1 MSNDHT
7 PHGLQRNLK
16 NRHLQL
22 IAIGGAIGTGL
33 FMGSGKTIHL
43 AGPSVLLTYV
53 IIGTF
58 LFFIMRA
65 MGELLLSN
73 LEYKSFTDFTYDLLG
88 PAAGFFVGWTYWFCW
103 VVIGMADII
112 AITGYTQFWWPDVPL
127 WLPGLF
133 CIVIMAGMNLLT
145 VKLFGEMEFWFALIK
160 IIAIL
165 LLVVVGLFLV
175 FTGFVDPSSGE
186 KASFAHLWNK
196 GGLFPNGIGGF
207 FSAFQIAVFAFVGI
221 ELVGTA
227 AAETKDPETNL
238 PKAIN
243 RIPVRVI
250 IFYVLALG
258 VIMTVT
264 PWSEVNPAKS
274 PFVNMFTL
282 IGIPIA
288 AGLVNLVVLTSAL
301 SSANGGMFSTGRMLY
316 GLSAA
321 DVAPKMFSKLNRN
334 GVPATGLLYSCIYLV
349 VAIFLLYQ
357 SGDIMDMF
365 TIVTTVSSIG
375 FIFVWI
381 MILLA
386 YLKYRKTRPQLHEKS
401 IYKLPGGTTTVWLC
415 MAFLVFVLGL
425 FSLDA
430 DTRLGLMY
438 MPLWFIAGKPRT
450 RLMKLQVALNHVK
463 SSLHLLAD
471 TAAPCLPHYLP
482 AATRKKAACTLNF
495 PSAGCFFYIANQSQ
509 PCANSFASASRSCVP
524 TSSHKPSY
532 HCPETL
538 PCAMAARS
546 NGASL
551 AGVCTGVSA
560 NSCGI

>member
-1 MSNDHT
+1 MSTNQET
-7 PHGLQRNLK
+7 PHSLQRNLK

-43 AGPSVLLTYV
+43 AGPSVILAYI

-73 LEYKSFTDFTYDLLG
+73 LEYKSFTDFTHDLLG

-127 WLPGLF
+127 WLPGLL
-133 CIVIMAGMNLLT
+133 CIILMASMNLLT
-145 VKLFGEMEFWFALIK
+145 VKLFGEMEFWFALVK
-160 IIAIL
+160 IVAIVALIAVGCF
-165 LLVVVGLFLV
+165 LVVS
-175 FTGFVDPSSGE
+175 GFVDPTSGE
-186 KASFAHLWNK
+186 KASLSHFWNH

-227 AAETKDPETNL
+227 AAETKDPEINL

-250 IFYVLALG
+250 IFYVLALS
-258 VIMTVT
+258 VIMVVT
-264 PWSEVNPAKS
+264 PWDEIDPAKS

-316 GLSAA
+316 GLSEAG
-321 DVAPKMFSKLNRN
+321 VAPRMFSLLNRN
-334 GVPATGLLYSCIYLV
+334 GVPATGLLYSCLYLI
-349 VAIFLLYQ
+349 VAVFLLYQ
-357 SGDIMDMF
+357 EGDIMAMF
-365 TIVTTVSSIG
+365 TVVTTLSSIG
-375 FIFVWI
+375 FIFVWAI
-381 MILLA
+381 ILLA
-386 YLKYRKTRPQLHEKS
+386 YLKYRKTRPHLHEKS
-401 IYKLPGGTTTVWLC
+401 IYKLPGGTAMVWVCL
-415 MAFLVFVLGL
+415 AFLAFVLVL
-425 FSLDA
+425 FSRDA
-430 DTRLGLMY
+430 DTRLGLMC
-438 MPLWFIAGKPRT
+438 MPIWF
-450 RLMKLQVALNHVK
+450 
-463 SSLHLLAD
+463 
-471 TAAPCLPHYLP
+471 
-482 AATRKKAACTLNF
+482 AACAVLYWVLYARKHSRAPT
-495 PSAGCFFYIANQSQ
+495 PQQSQ
-509 PCANSFASASRSCVP
+509 Q
-524 TSSHKPSY
+524 
-532 HCPETL
+532 
-538 PCAMAARS
+538 
-546 NGASL
+546 
-551 AGVCTGVSA
+551 
-560 NSCGI
+560 

>member
-1 MSNDHT
+1 MLMSNDHT

-133 CIVIMAGMNLLT
+133 CIVVMAGMNLLT

-175 FTGFVDPSSGE
+175 FTGFIDPSSGE

-196 GGLFPNGIGGF
+196 GGFFPNGIGGF

-243 RIPVRVI
+243 RIPVRI
-250 IFYVLALG
+250 IVFYVLALG

-334 GVPATGLLYSCIYLV
+334 GVPATGLLYSCLYLV

-401 IYKLPGGTTTVWLC
+401 IYKLPGGTTTIWLC
-415 MAFLVFVLGL
+415 IAFLAFVLVL

-438 MPLWFIAGKPRT
+438 MPLWF
-450 RLMKLQVALNHVK
+450 
-463 SSLHLLAD
+463 
-471 TAAPCLPHYLP
+471 
-482 AATRKKAACTLNF
+482 
-495 PSAGCFFYIANQSQ
+495 
-509 PCANSFASASRSCVP
+509 
-524 TSSHKPSY
+524 
-532 HCPETL
+532 
-538 PCAMAARS
+538 MA
-546 NGASL
+546 
-551 AGVCTGVSA
+551 
-560 NSCGI
+560 CGILYWLLYRRNHPANPNRQG

>member
-175 FTGFVDPSSGE
+175 FTGFIDPSSGE

-196 GGLFPNGIGGF
+196 GGFFPNGIGGF

-243 RIPVRVI
+243 RIPVRI
-250 IFYVLALG
+250 IVFYVLALG

-264 PWSEVNPAKS
+264 PWSEVNPAKK
-274 PFVNMFTL
+274 PVREYVHPYRHPDCRRFGEFGGADIRAFLCQRRHVLHRPHAVRLVRRRCRTENVFQAEPQRRA
-282 IGIPIA
+282 GHRIA
-288 AGLVNLVVLTSAL
+288 VFLYLPCRGDFPALPKRRHHGYVHHRDHGFQHRLHFRVDYDFAGLSE
-301 SSANGGMFSTGRMLY
+301 
-316 GLSAA
+316 
-321 DVAPKMFSKLNRN
+321 
-334 GVPATGLLYSCIYLV
+334 I
-349 VAIFLLYQ
+349 
-357 SGDIMDMF
+357 
-365 TIVTTVSSIG
+365 
-375 FIFVWI
+375 
-381 MILLA
+381 
-386 YLKYRKTRPQLHEKS
+386 PQ
-401 IYKLPGGTTTVWLC
+401 
-415 MAFLVFVLGL
+415 
-425 FSLDA
+425 
-430 DTRLGLMY
+430 
-438 MPLWFIAGKPRT
+438 
-450 RLMKLQVALNHVK
+450 N
-463 SSLHLLAD
+463 
-471 TAAPCLPHYLP
+471 
-482 AATRKKAACTLNF
+482 
-495 PSAGCFFYIANQSQ
+495 PSATA
-509 PCANSFASASRSCVP
+509 
-524 TSSHKPSY
+524 
-532 HCPETL
+532 
-538 PCAMAARS
+538 
-546 NGASL
+546 
-551 AGVCTGVSA
+551 
-560 NSCGI
+560 